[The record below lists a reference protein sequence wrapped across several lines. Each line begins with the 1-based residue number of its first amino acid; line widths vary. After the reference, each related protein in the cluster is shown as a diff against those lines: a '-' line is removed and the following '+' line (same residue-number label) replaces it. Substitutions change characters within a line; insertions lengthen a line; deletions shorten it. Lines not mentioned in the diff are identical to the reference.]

1 MASCMRTL
9 SLVVALALIAA
20 GCGSDDSEE
29 RSPGVT
35 KVTVG
40 FLPAIDLAFL
50 WRAQDAG
57 YFEEQG
63 LQVQLKA
70 MAGGAAITPALVG
83 GSLDIG
89 ISDPVSLLVA
99 RGKGLDVKFFR
110 FHRFDTPAAPDIY
123 VTSSDPAIKS
133 ARDLAGK
140 TVSSNV
146 LNNQVQLVAEEW
158 LEAAGTDPKDV
169 KFTEVGFPDVNTAL
183 KNGSIAA
190 SSTLDPFY
198 TIGLEDGQ
206 RLIGRPY
213 DVVRKRAMGGALPV
227 GGLTTTGKYAAANPD
242 VLEAFTA
249 AVERAFQDMAD
260 PAVQRKVWEKHLE
273 ISPALTKKIT
283 PIDYEHE
290 LYGKESTSEMLTVWN
305 RLAAK
310 HDAIPDGLDI
320 DAAVIR
326 Q

>member
-1 MASCMRTL
+1 MRIARASIAMA
-9 SLVVALALIAA
+9 LVVLVA
-20 GCGSDDSEE
+20 GCGAKESSGDLTQVD
-29 RSPGVT
+29 
-35 KVTVG
+35 VG

-57 YFEEQG
+57 YFKAEG
-63 LQVQLKA
+63 LEVELKP

-99 RGKGLDVKFFR
+99 RGKGLDVKFFI

-123 VTSSDPAIKS
+123 VTSNDPEI
-133 ARDLAGK
+133 RGPHDLVGK

-158 LEAAGTDPKDV
+158 LEAGGTDAKSV
-169 KFTEVGFPDVNTAL
+169 KFTEVGFQDVNTAL

-198 TIGLEDGQ
+198 TLGRQDGQ

-213 DVVRKRAMGGALPV
+213 DVVRKRARGDALPV
-227 GGLTTTGKYAAANPD
+227 GGLTTTGKFAGEHPE
-242 VLEAFTA
+242 VLGAFGA
-249 AVERAFQDMAD
+249 AVRRAFKDMVD
-260 PAVQRKVWEKHLE
+260 PAVQRRVWMKHLK
-273 ISPALTKKIT
+273 ISPQLAEKIT
-283 PIDYEHE
+283 PIDYEYE
-290 LYGKESTSEMLTVWN
+290 LYGKDATAEMLTVWS

-310 HDAIPDGLDI
+310 HAVIPAGLDI
-320 DAAVIR
+320 GAAVVR
-326 Q
+326 SPA